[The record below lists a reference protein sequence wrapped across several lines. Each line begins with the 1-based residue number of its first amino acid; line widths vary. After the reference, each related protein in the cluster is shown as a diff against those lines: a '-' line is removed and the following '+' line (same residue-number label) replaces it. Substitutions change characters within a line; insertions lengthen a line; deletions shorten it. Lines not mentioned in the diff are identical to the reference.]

1 MKSMFEGINV
11 KSRSFVVIIAV
22 AAAAILQGC
31 FLAVVPLLIDYDKGP
46 DNITAKAQMPASVE
60 KVYAT
65 AVSIAEEPNQ
75 DMTVLKKDEDNY
87 FIEVTD
93 GKQTASLKATAIDSN
108 NTEII
113 VTANIPE
120 EEEKGKSEELAKSI
134 VEEMCTELKVQCTFP

>member
-31 FLAVVPLLIDYDKGP
+31 FLAIPSLVDYVKGP

-93 GKQTASLKATAIDSN
+93 GRQTASLKATAIDSN

-120 EEEKGKSEELAKSI
+120 KEEKGKSEELAKSI
-134 VEEMCTELKVQCTFP
+134 VEEMCTELKVKCKFP

>member
-31 FLAVVPLLIDYDKGP
+31 VLAIPLLVDYDKGP
-46 DNITAKAQMPASVE
+46 DNVTAKAQMPAPVE

-65 AVSIAEEPNQ
+65 VVSIAEEPNQ
-75 DMTVLKKDEDNY
+75 DMKVLKKDEDNH

-108 NTEII
+108 KTEII
-113 VTANIPE
+113 VTANVP
-120 EEEKGKSEELAKSI
+120 EEKGKSEELVKRI
-134 VEEMCTELKVQCTFP
+134 VEEMCTELKVECEFPQK